1 MNLQENPAPFVVVHH
16 SVTPTCNT
24 EKKCKSRMKSI
35 QEYHINEANFG
46 DIGYNFLV
54 NILLNLFRAQISVD
68 IYDFILDWR

>member
-1 MNLQENPAPFVVVHH
+1 
-16 SVTPTCNT
+16 
-24 EKKCKSRMKSI
+24 MKSI

-68 IYDFILDWR
+68 IYDFILDWRWR